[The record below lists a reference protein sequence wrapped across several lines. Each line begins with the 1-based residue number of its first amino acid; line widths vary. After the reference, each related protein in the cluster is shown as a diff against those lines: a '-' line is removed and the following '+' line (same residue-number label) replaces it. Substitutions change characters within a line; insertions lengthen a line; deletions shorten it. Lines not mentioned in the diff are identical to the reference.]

1 MWCCK
6 PKHLLIVSENLD
18 LVEAATRCSFY
29 KNSCSSK
36 FRKIH
41 KKIPVPHFLLK
52 NTSNTSGSTFRPATL
67 WKKPPTQVFSSE
79 NCEIF
84 KNTILKNICERLSE
98 KSILCHAFLYLLCQL
113 SSVMVK
119 ISLYVYHMYTRQ
131 SKSKSIVNI
140 LIISTYCLI
149 LL

>member
-1 MWCCK
+1 MLQTKTFIDCIWKSWSSRSSHQVFCK
-6 PKHLLIVSENLD
+6 N
-18 LVEAATRCSFY
+18 R
-29 KNSCSSK
+29 CSSK

-67 WKKPPTQVFSSE
+67 FKKAPTQVFSSE

-84 KNTILKNICERLSE
+84 INTILKNICERLSE

-119 ISLYVYHMYTRQ
+119 ISLCLPYVY
-131 SKSKSIVNI
+131 KAVKK
-140 LIISTYCLI
+140 
-149 LL
+149 